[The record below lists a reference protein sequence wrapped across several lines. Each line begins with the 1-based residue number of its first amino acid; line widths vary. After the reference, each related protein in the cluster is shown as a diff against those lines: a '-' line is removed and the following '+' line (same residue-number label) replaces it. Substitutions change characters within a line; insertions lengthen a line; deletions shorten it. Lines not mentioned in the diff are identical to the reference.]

1 MACTK
6 INAALAKAA
15 LELAQLVLM
24 PLPFLGLARR
34 SWQAQSRS
42 YLNPKLKSMAN
53 PWWAGPSL

>member
-6 INAALAKAA
+6 INAAL
-15 LELAQLVLM
+15 ELAQLVPT
-24 PLPFLGLARR
+24 PLPFLGLARQ

-42 YLNPKLKSMAN
+42 YLNLKLKSLAN

>member
-24 PLPFLGLARR
+24 PPPFLGLTRR
-34 SWQAQSRS
+34 IQQA
-42 YLNPKLKSMAN
+42 
-53 PWWAGPSL
+53 